1 MTSIASLADL
11 YASDMQPEQM
21 ARYQT
26 LANKL
31 IERTGVREGVRF
43 ISTPGRTELGGNHT
57 DHNQGKVL
65 CAAVQQ
71 DMVAAVQARDDNHV
85 RFESVGFG
93 EMIEMSLDDLTAQ
106 PGESGTTQALI
117 RGVAEGLVQRDAK
130 VGGFDAVVD
139 SHVPVGSG
147 LSSSASVE
155 VLLGGILNAL
165 YNKSTLDPVAL
176 AQVGQYAEN
185 VHFDKPCGLMDQLG
199 CAVGGI
205 ISIDFKETS
214 SPVIR
219 RVNVDF
225 SATPYTLAVVDTGGS
240 HDDLTDAYA
249 SIPNEMKAVAK
260 LFGKDV
266 LREVDQEV
274 IPEKIAEIREKLGDR
289 SLLRML
295 HFYRENR
302 RVEAMMRALE
312 RLDFDAYLD
321 QVASSGA
328 SSTGALQNIIPP
340 GEDGRDQPT
349 AVALGYANAFF
360 EQRGRGVGRIHGGGF
375 AGTIQVFVHRD
386 DYDEFRSLMESIFN
400 RDCVSELIVRSIGV
414 TEVHL
419 PA

>member
-1 MTSIASLADL
+1 MTSIANLADL
-11 YASDMQPEQM
+11 YTSDIQPEQM
-21 ARYQT
+21 ARYNS

-31 IERTGVREGVRF
+31 VARTGVKDGVRF

-71 DMVAAVQARDDNHV
+71 DMVAAVQPRKDNLV
-85 RFESVGFG
+85 RFESLGFG
-93 EMIEMSLDDLTAQ
+93 DMLEVSLNELTVQA
-106 PGESGTTQALI
+106 GDKGTTQSLI
-117 RGVAEGLVQRDAK
+117 RGMADGLVKRGATI
-130 VGGFDAVVD
+130 GGFDAVVE

-147 LSSSASVE
+147 LSSSASIE
-155 VLLGGILNAL
+155 VLLGGILNVL
-165 YNKSTLDPVAL
+165 YNDSSFDPVTL

-185 VHFDKPCGLMDQLG
+185 VHFGKPCGLMDQLG

-205 ISIDFKETS
+205 ISIDFKDTS

-219 RVNVDF
+219 KVDVDF
-225 SATPYTLAVVDTGGS
+225 SATPYTLAVVETGGS
-240 HDDLTDAYA
+240 HVDLTDAYA
-249 SIPNEMKAVAK
+249 SIPSEMKAVAK
-260 LFGKDV
+260 LFGKEV
-266 LREVDQEV
+266 LREVDQEL
-274 IPEKIAEIREKLGDR
+274 IPEKIGEIRETLGDR

-295 HFYRENR
+295 HFYRENK

-321 QVASSGA
+321 QVAASGA
-328 SSTGALQNIIPP
+328 SSIGALQNIIPP
-340 GEDGRDQPT
+340 GKDGKEQPT

-386 DYDEFRSLMESIFN
+386 DYAEFITLMESIF
-400 RDCVSELIVRSIGV
+400 DKGCVSELVIRSAGV
-414 TEVHL
+414 AEVHL
-419 PA
+419 AG